1 MSQAYEARSPDVRR
15 SAPRSRPRRP
25 DLRLFSVAIGV
36 WGASVASLQV
46 TAADAA
52 WAGGAAAATAAGLA
66 LLVRRRPAWVAPAQS
81 SRIVVGWGAVAVLLG
96 IVCGTVST
104 GARTASRDADPLAE
118 LARDR
123 ASVRAEVVVTDDPR
137 PLRGVRAGPPTVA
150 VPARLTHLYL
160 AGTGTVRLDVRVI
173 IFATDQVW
181 RTLLPSQRV
190 ATAARLAPP
199 AGGDLTAAILTAI
212 GAPDIIGR
220 PSWAEVAAGV
230 LRAGLQAACAPLPA
244 EPGGLLPGLVIG
256 DTSRLDPAL
265 GEEFRATGLTHLI
278 AVSGANVAI
287 VLGVVLFAARWCRAG
302 PWLSALICAVALVGF
317 VVLARPSPSVVRA
330 AAMGAVGLLAL
341 AAGRARSATPAL
353 AAAVIA
359 GLLIDPALSVDAG
372 FALSVLATG
381 ALVLLAPRWRDG
393 LRARGVPAGV
403 AEALAVPAAAQVA
416 CGPVIVALSGEVSL
430 VAVPANLLAV
440 PAVAPAT
447 LLGVGS
453 AVVSPLWP
461 DGAELLAWLASWPA
475 RWLVAIAHVGAGLP
489 VGAVP
494 WPSGLAG
501 GLALAALTVLVLV
514 ASRWPT
520 LRKLVVVAALAVV
533 VGALPVRW
541 VASGWPPAGAVLVVC
556 DVGQGDAVVL
566 PVGPGEAVV
575 VDAGTDPVAVDGC
588 LRRLGVRAVS
598 SLVITHFHA
607 DHIGGLA
614 GVLRDRRVAG
624 IVIPVFNEPASGE
637 RSVRE
642 AAAGEAI
649 SVTEAGSG
657 WALVKGWLDLRL
669 IGPSRPLTGTR
680 SDPNNN
686 SLVLRASSRGVS
698 VLLAGD
704 AETEEQHAMLTEVDR
719 TTLRAQVLKVA
730 HHGSSYQDPELLD
743 AVDPAVAFV
752 SVGVDNPYGH
762 PNASLLARLSR
773 DGAKVLRTDLDGDLA
788 VVLTDQGLGVV
799 VRGRVR

>member
-1 MSQAYEARSPDVRR
+1 
-15 SAPRSRPRRP
+15 
-25 DLRLFSVAIGV
+25 
-36 WGASVASLQV
+36 
-46 TAADAA
+46 
-52 WAGGAAAATAAGLA
+52 
-66 LLVRRRPAWVAPAQS
+66 
-81 SRIVVGWGAVAVLLG
+81 
-96 IVCGTVST
+96 
-104 GARTASRDADPLAE
+104 
-118 LARDR
+118 
-123 ASVRAEVVVTDDPR
+123 
-137 PLRGVRAGPPTVA
+137 
-150 VPARLTHLYL
+150 
-160 AGTGTVRLDVRVI
+160 
-173 IFATDQVW
+173 
-181 RTLLPSQRV
+181 V

-199 AGGDLTAAILTAI
+199 GGGDLTAAVLSAI
-212 GAPDIIGR
+212 GAPEILGR
-220 PSWAEVAAGV
+220 PSWAQVAAGV

-265 GEEFRATGLTHLI
+265 SEEFRATGLTHLV

-302 PWLSALICAVALVGF
+302 PRLSALICAVALVGF

-341 AAGRARSATPAL
+341 AAGRTRSATPAL

-393 LRARGVPAGV
+393 LRTRGVPAGV

-461 DGAELLAWLASWPA
+461 DCAELLAWLASWPA
-475 RWLVAIAHVGAGLP
+475 RWLVAIADFGASVP

-494 WPSGLAG
+494 WPSGFAG
-501 GLALAALTVLVLV
+501 GLAFVVLTVLVLV
-514 ASRWPT
+514 ASRWPA

-533 VGALPVRW
+533 VGAVPVRW
-541 VASGWPPAGAVLVVC
+541 VASGWPPAGAVVVVC

-566 PVGPGEAVV
+566 PLGPAEAVV
-575 VDAGTDPVAVDGC
+575 VDAGADPVAVDGC
-588 LRRLGVRAVS
+588 LHRLGIHTVS
-598 SLVITHFHA
+598 SLVITHFHV
-607 DHIGGLA
+607 DHIGGIA

-637 RSVRE
+637 RAVRE

-649 SVTEAGSG
+649 AVTEAGPG
-657 WALVKGWLDLRL
+657 WAFVRGWLDLRL

-686 SLVLRASSRGVS
+686 SLLLRAESRGVS
-698 VLLAGD
+698 VLLVGD
-704 AETEEQHAMLTEVDR
+704 AEAEEQHAMLTEVDP
-719 TTLRAQVLKVA
+719 TSLRAQVLKVA

-743 AVDPAVAFV
+743 TIDPVVALV

-762 PNASLLARLSR
+762 PNASLLARLAR
-773 DGAKVLRTDLDGDLA
+773 DGAKVLRTDIDGDLA
-788 VVLTDQGLGVV
+788 VVVSESGLGVV
-799 VRGRVR
+799 VRGRGKAK